1 MYLPTAFSD
10 PLLKSLHVVF
20 HPQSVVET
28 SSITGWMQ
36 VILQVFLNLPGPTPT
51 SGIRCCSDTSMASR
65 LFNRMYG
72 CQCRR
77 LNGFESACL
86 GGVRANSPTTLRSP
100 VFMTDRDRARL
111 EFPLSSHICRFL
123 FIDSTTGSLVCLRHL
138 SNHL

>member
-1 MYLPTAFSD
+1 MDFPTTFSD
-10 PLLKSLHVVF
+10 PLLQSLHVVL

-28 SSITGWMQ
+28 SITGWMQ
-36 VILQVFLNLPGPTPT
+36 AILQVFLNLSCSTPT

-65 LFNRMYG
+65 LFNRIYG

-77 LNGFESACL
+77 LSGFESACL
-86 GGVRANSPTTLRSP
+86 GGVPANSPTTLRSP
-100 VFMTDRDRARL
+100 VFMTDRDRTRL

-123 FIDSTTGSLVCLRHL
+123 FIHSTIGSLVCLRHL